1 MKYVFVIVIVHA
13 LLACSQ
19 SDIDADTQESVGK
32 DVLFELKWGGY
43 YAIREGKGHY
53 SVFRLMDFSTHTL
66 DISWYRESFVY
77 RPSLEEVAE
86 LTPFVQFYAI
96 DTRTLLDQSEI
107 HLLGYHELTQDEI
120 EGLRSYKLIDVL
132 DTVATE
138 KQVKVIVDLYKQPSK
153 KLRLNLVEDEVV
165 ITDP

>member
-1 MKYVFVIVIVHA
+1 MKYVLVIVIVHA

-19 SDIDADTQESVGK
+19 SDIDAESAGK
-32 DVLFELKWGGY
+32 EVLFELKWGGY
-43 YAIREGKGHY
+43 YAMREGKGHY
-53 SVFRLMDFSTHTL
+53 RVFRLMDFTTHTL

-96 DTRTLLDQSEI
+96 DTRTLLNQREI
-107 HLLGYHELTQDEI
+107 HLLGYHALTQDDI
-120 EGLRSYKLIDVL
+120 EGFRSYKLIDVM

-138 KQVKVIVDLYKQPSK
+138 KRVKVIVDLSKQPPR
-153 KLRLNLVEDEVV
+153 KLRLNLVDDEVV